1 MDDNSKRIKGQRRFV
16 FPNIPY
22 EDRMACVCICIILI
36 KKITRDTSLISGD
49 FPDLIWRRGY
59 DLRNIKAT
67 DNRFDGSR
75 NVDDHGLP
83 FGHLWKRLSQLDRF
97 QPLEDLF
104 RVYRLYGEKNVWR
117 ISSLGH
123 KFYSGHG
130 CIFQRI
136 FSAERA
142 IPQQAAS
149 SIGSGPLDRKADP
162 DRLGGRM
169 SRYYQKARP

>member
-1 MDDNSKRIKGQRRFV
+1 MIQSRICIDIENFGGSKVVDDNSKRIKGQRRFV

-83 FGHLWKRLSQLDRF
+83 FDIFGKDFRSSTVF
-97 QPLEDLF
+97 SPL
-104 RVYRLYGEKNVWR
+104 K
-117 ISSLGH
+117 
-123 KFYSGHG
+123 
-130 CIFQRI
+130 I
-136 FSAERA
+136 FSAYIGCMERRMCGESVVWV
-142 IPQQAAS
+142 IS
-149 SIGSGPLDRKADP
+149 SILATAVYFSEYFRRNARYPSKLHLPLEAV
-162 DRLGGRM
+162 L
-169 SRYYQKARP
+169 